1 MAKLLYGL
9 TTSID
14 GYVADE
20 EGNFDFT
27 EPDEEVHRFWNEIE
41 HSAGTHLLGRRMY
54 ETLSYWEDP
63 PDLDQAEPYIQDFA
77 AAWRDTD
84 KIVYSRS
91 LDSVSTAET
100 RLEREF
106 DPAAVRRL
114 KEGAERDLIIGGPGL
129 AAEAL
134 RAGLVDQLDQVI
146 SPVVIGG
153 GNHWLPAGLKLEF
166 ELVTERRFACGAVH
180 LRFRARG

>member
-9 TTSID
+9 STSID
-14 GYVADE
+14 GYIADE

-27 EPDEEVHRFWNEIE
+27 TPDEEVHTFWNEIE
-41 HSAGTHLLGRRMY
+41 HRCGTHLLGRRMY

-63 PDLDQAEPYIQDFA
+63 PDLDQAAPYIQDFA

-84 KIVYSRS
+84 KIVYSRT
-91 LDSVSTAET
+91 LETAPTART

-106 DPAAVRRL
+106 DPEAVRRL
-114 KEGAERDLIIGGPGL
+114 KAEADRDLIIGGPGL

-146 SPVVIGG
+146 APVVIGG
-153 GNHWLPAGLKLEF
+153 GKNWLPSGIRLNF
-166 ELVTERRFACGAVH
+166 ELVEERRFASGAVH
-180 LRFRARG
+180 LRFRARD